1 MGTDVILETNLED
14 IGEPRR
20 GKVRDI
26 YELGEKLFIV
36 ATDRISA
43 FDVVLPDGIPMKG
56 KVLTKLSEFWFDF
69 TANLTP
75 NHLITTRVEEMGAKA
90 ARHREILA
98 LRTMMTKKA
107 KVIPV
112 ECVVRGYLAGSGWR
126 EYQEEGTVCGRE
138 LSADLREADRLDE
151 PIFTPATK
159 AEAGHD
165 VNISFD
171 EAVSIAGRDV
181 MEEVRKRTLSIYER
195 AREYA
200 LGKGIIIC
208 DTKMEWGFV
217 DGELTLVDEL
227 LTPDSSRFWPVDQYE
242 PGKSQPS
249 FDKQFV
255 RDYLEAISWNK
266 EPPAPRLPED
276 VVRKTSEKYLEAY
289 RRLVGRDLSE

>member
-1 MGTDVILETNLED
+1 MKAEVILKTNLED

-26 YELGEKLFIV
+26 YELGERLLIV

-43 FDVVLPDGIPMKG
+43 FDIVLPDGIPMKG
-56 KVLTKLSEFWFDF
+56 KVLTKLSEFWFEF
-69 TANLTP
+69 TADLTP
-75 NHLITTRVEEMGAKA
+75 NHLITTQVEEMGEEAE
-90 ARHREILA
+90 RHREILA
-98 LRTMMTKKA
+98 LRTMMAKKA

-126 EYQEEGTVCGRE
+126 EYQEEGTVCRTE
-138 LSADLREADRLDE
+138 LPAGLREADRLDE

-171 EAVSIAGRDV
+171 EAASIAGRDV
-181 MEEVRKRTLSIYER
+181 MEEVRKRAFSIYER

-200 LGKGIIIC
+200 LGNGIIIC

-227 LTPDSSRFWPVDQYE
+227 LTPDSSRFWPADQYE
-242 PGKSQPS
+242 PGRSQPS

-255 RDYLEAISWNK
+255 RDYLEAIGWNK

-289 RRLVGRDLSE
+289 RRLVGRDLAE

>member
-1 MGTDVILETNLED
+1 MGTDVILETKLED

-90 ARHREILA
+90 ARHCEILA

-165 VNISFD
+165 VNISFN

-181 MEEVRKRTLSIYER
+181 MEEVRKRTLRIYER

-255 RDYLEAISWNK
+255 RDHLEAISWNK